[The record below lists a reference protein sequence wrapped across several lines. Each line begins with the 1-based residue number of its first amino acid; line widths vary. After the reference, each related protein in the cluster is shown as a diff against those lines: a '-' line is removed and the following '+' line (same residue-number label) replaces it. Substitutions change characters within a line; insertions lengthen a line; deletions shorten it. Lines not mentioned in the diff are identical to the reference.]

1 MDLKD
6 TVFKYILR
14 SSQFQEYPE
23 LLQPYE
29 RDAAYTTNHYIA
41 ERRMFQ
47 VIRARMLVFEYLW
60 RAIEQMYPSRDVN
73 EFKIRWLF
81 LQLCPSDVLREDVFT
96 DLVDILKDAEDD
108 YLMKRSGG
116 LDKDLFKLQDSFRS
130 LKDFV
135 IVLDEAQV
143 LGEKLPRA
151 FRSERDDATTRPVL
165 RPIISALKTA
175 SSCPNVVAGTGLSI
189 ELVNEVITSA
199 VGKPAR
205 FTLVTKTG
213 AFDDP
218 ERQRKYILRYM
229 PRHIAESES
238 GKEFL
243 VRAWRW
249 VRGRYVVKCL
259 H

>member
-41 ERRMFQ
+41 ERPMFQ

-108 YLMKRSGG
+108 YLMKWSGG
-116 LDKDLFKLQDSFRS
+116 LDKGPL
-130 LKDFV
+130 
-135 IVLDEAQV
+135 
-143 LGEKLPRA
+143 
-151 FRSERDDATTRPVL
+151 
-165 RPIISALKTA
+165 
-175 SSCPNVVAGTGLSI
+175 
-189 ELVNEVITSA
+189 
-199 VGKPAR
+199 
-205 FTLVTKTG
+205 
-213 AFDDP
+213 
-218 ERQRKYILRYM
+218 
-229 PRHIAESES
+229 
-238 GKEFL
+238 
-243 VRAWRW
+243 
-249 VRGRYVVKCL
+249 
-259 H
+259 